1 MKRGGGAATSARS
14 PTRSSLETDDGA
26 EIPGGVQGSK
36 MAGGAAGAALLRR
49 LRHPSIV
56 ELEAIFQS
64 DGRFYLQLPWYAN
77 GTLDE
82 WFKATRPS
90 PLALAAVLLQLCR
103 AMSQVSCCRP
113 GSYQS

>member
-1 MKRGGGAATSARS
+1 MCRVVPR
-14 PTRSSLETDDGA
+14 
-26 EIPGGVQGSK
+26 QGSHLSCTPDLSQPFSAHEQVCYK
-36 MAGGAAGAALLRR
+36 EAALLRR

-90 PLALAAVLLQLCR
+90 PLALAAVLLQPCR

>member
-1 MKRGGGAATSARS
+1 MLCAVYVPRRD
-14 PTRSSLETDDGA
+14 R
-26 EIPGGVQGSK
+26 
-36 MAGGAAGAALLRR
+36 AAGNTHVLSSPLVPHEQVCYKEAALLRR

-64 DGRFYLQLPWYAN
+64 DGRLYLQLPWYAN

-82 WFKATRPS
+82 WFNAMRPS

-103 AMSQVSCCRP
+103 AMLKASFMLLCISP
-113 GSYQS
+113 P

>member
-1 MKRGGGAATSARS
+1 MCYK
-14 PTRSSLETDDGA
+14 E
-26 EIPGGVQGSK
+26 
-36 MAGGAAGAALLRR
+36 AALLRR

-113 GSYQS
+113 DSYQS

>member
-1 MKRGGGAATSARS
+1 MCYK
-14 PTRSSLETDDGA
+14 E
-26 EIPGGVQGSK
+26 
-36 MAGGAAGAALLRR
+36 AALLRR

-64 DGRFYLQLPWYAN
+64 DGRLYLQLPWYAN

-82 WFKATRPS
+82 WFKAMRPS

-103 AMSQVSCCRP
+103 TMLKASFMLLCISP
-113 GSYQS
+113 P